1 MQLDSCSPS
10 RLIWSAESIHHLQ
23 NPATRTSTFPPPKGG
38 YPVKKIFTG
47 WKTYRTRFL
56 VRAQQLDQALS
67 FTDIL
72 GREHHGRAGDY
83 LVESSDATRSIAPR
97 EIFEDVYVEMEAAE
111 SSVPPGA
118 QKKPPGKGRASGSTR
133 KRQSSLR
140 VASA

>member
-1 MQLDSCSPS
+1 
-10 RLIWSAESIHHLQ
+10 
-23 NPATRTSTFPPPKGG
+23 
-38 YPVKKIFTG
+38 
-47 WKTYRTRFL
+47 L

-111 SSVPPGA
+111 SSALPGA